1 MAGTGP
7 TLISSVQRAVRLLDE
22 VGGSSGPVTAKVLA
36 SRADLPLPTTYHLL
50 RTLVYEGY
58 LERLDHGYVLGS
70 RFDALVDRQLGQ
82 LIPTRARPILRALHD
97 TLGMAT
103 YLGFFD
109 EDNGEIGVTDVIDSP
124 RSPRVD
130 LWVPMHEGA
139 HATALGK
146 AILGGL
152 PAAQRDE
159 YVATHPL
166 VDLTAHTVTD
176 MQTLS
181 ERIGPQGR
189 AIDREEY
196 CLGVA
201 CMANSV
207 EVDGR
212 VGAVCV
218 SFPMRQL
225 PTASKPDSTDA
236 IAQAARRL
244 GLALSL

>member
-22 VGGSSGPVTAKVLA
+22 VGGASGPVSAKVLA
-36 SRADLPLPTTYHLL
+36 SRAGLPLPTTYHLL

-58 LERLDHGYVLGS
+58 LERLDDGYVLGS
-70 RFDALVDRQLGQ
+70 RFDALVDRQIGQ

-109 EDNGEIGVTDVIDSP
+109 EDSGEIGVTDVIDSP
-124 RSPRVD
+124 RSPRVEQS
-130 LWVPMHEGA
+130 VPMHEGA

-146 AILGGL
+146 VILGAL
-152 PAAQRDE
+152 PASQRDE
-159 YVATHPL
+159 YIATHPL

-176 MQTLS
+176 MQMLR
-181 ERIGPQGR
+181 ERIGPGGQTL
-189 AIDREEY
+189 DREEY

-201 CMANSV
+201 CMANSL
-207 EVDGR
+207 EVGRR

-218 SFPMRQL
+218 SFPMRRL
-225 PTASKPDSTDA
+225 PTASNPGSTDA
-236 IAQAARRL
+236 LAQAARRL
-244 GLALSL
+244 GLALSV